1 MVSSYLTLLRK
12 INFTE
17 LTVGHSKLALNH
29 VISRVQ
35 LLPLTTTPD
44 EFFETGGCDERDD
57 VVQSELDTVD
67 DEFAHAHFLE

>member
-1 MVSSYLTLLRK
+1 MAMVSSYLTLLRK

-44 EFFETGGCDERDD
+44 EFF
-57 VVQSELDTVD
+57 
-67 DEFAHAHFLE
+67 